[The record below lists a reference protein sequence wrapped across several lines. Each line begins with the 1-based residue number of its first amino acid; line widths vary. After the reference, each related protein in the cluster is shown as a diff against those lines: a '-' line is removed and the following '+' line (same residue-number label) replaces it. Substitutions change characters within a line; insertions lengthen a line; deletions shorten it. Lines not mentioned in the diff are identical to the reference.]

1 MTMLGKRHSEE
12 TKRRMRENHPRYWQ
26 GKNMPD
32 EARKKISKSLIGNK
46 NREGVAPWNKKDGR
60 QEKANRDRFYKKRRE
75 WLDELK
81 SKSCMDCGGKFPP
94 ECMDFDHRNGDEK
107 VFSVNQVLKN
117 MKQLLEEIKKCD
129 LICANCHRVR
139 TRKRQNGT
147 YTQVINNC

>member
-60 QEKANRDRFYKKRRE
+60 QEKANRDRFYNN
-75 WLDELK
+75 
-81 SKSCMDCGGKFPP
+81 SIVTGKQIGRA
-94 ECMDFDHRNGDEK
+94 H
-107 VFSVNQVLKN
+107 V
-117 MKQLLEEIKKCD
+117 
-129 LICANCHRVR
+129 
-139 TRKRQNGT
+139 
-147 YTQVINNC
+147 